1 MNKKFRSFSFGFP
14 ENKYSE
20 IRDIRNKF
28 KDKENL
34 IQSFEILKPKEI
46 IDKLQKAIY
55 FFETPLGG
63 LGTLSAFNLFKKV
76 RQEDIKVCLSGEGA
90 DELYGGYKYYYFS
103 WLKNL
108 FLNKK
113 LTELNK
119 QIKKYNQYHE
129 DKLSRK
135 N

>member
-63 LGTLSAFNLFKKV
+63 LVHYQLLTYLKV

-108 FLNKK
+108 FS
-113 LTELNK
+113 
-119 QIKKYNQYHE
+119 IKN
-129 DKLSRK
+129 
-135 N
+135 